1 MRIAEGEIID
11 EFRKPASEV
20 GRSAQA
26 GDPETISI
34 GSGKTG
40 WSVINEQ
47 GMARV
52 PELKA
57 IPQFSLEEELKS
69 AASFILEPVVPAG
82 QKNPPKPRP
91 MDREELAALATASP
105 SAAAAHAEH
114 DDD

>member
-1 MRIAEGEIID
+1 VKLADLRKLAIRKQFRIR
-11 EFRKPASEV
+11 FRLQNGLEC
-20 GRSAQA
+20 
-26 GDPETISI
+26 
-34 GSGKTG
+34 
-40 WSVINEQ
+40 VINEQ
-47 GMARV
+47 GMAQV

-82 QKNPPKPRP
+82 RKNPPKPRP

-114 DDD
+114 DDE